1 MKQAERLAGNQVAE
15 PANSGDIAARPV
27 EAGDVALLDRV
38 AARREHD
45 RNGLGPCHGSQYR
58 SAASGRGDH
67 GHLATDQIGRKGRQ
81 SVVLIFRE
89 TVFDCYVAAIAM
101 IYLLDHLVGGH
112 LYDQRHRLAERF
124 RGLEIDKLPTSQ
136 GLHP

>member
-1 MKQAERLAGNQVAE
+1 VQQAERLAGNQVVE
-15 PANSGDIAARPV
+15 PAHSGDIAARPV

-58 SAASGRGDH
+58 RATSRRGDH
-67 GHLATDQIGRKGRQ
+67 GHLATDQIGRKSRQ

-89 TVFDCYVAAIAM
+89 TVFDCYVAAIDIASFT
-101 IYLLDHLVGGH
+101 
-112 LYDQRHRLAERF
+112 QTTAER
-124 RGLEIDKLPTSQ
+124 RLEIRPITLP
-136 GLHP
+136 